1 MAEVVRITPRAYCK
15 IILHAAKYP
24 HCAINGVLL
33 SDNKRDKKGKLTI
46 VDSVPLFHICLH
58 LVPMAEVALTMVDAM
73 AQSQGL
79 VIAGYYMA
87 NEALDDMSVDK
98 PATRIA
104 DKIAE
109 ASPNACLLV
118 VDNRRLSLT
127 MEDPALRVMHSIDGK
142 WKEMEINDFVIEP
155 DSTEAAA
162 ALLHRHADKHLI
174 DFDNHF
180 DDIRHDWRNLHLN
193 QDIEILT
200 TPEAVK

>member
-1 MAEVVRITPRAYCK
+1 MSEVIRVTPRAYCK

-33 SDNKRDKKGKLTI
+33 CQNKKDKKSKELTI
-46 VDSVPLFHICLH
+46 VDSIPLFHICLH

-79 VIAGYYMA
+79 AIAGYYMA
-87 NEALDDMSVDK
+87 NEALDDMSIEK

-127 MEDPALRVMHSIDGK
+127 MEDPALRVLHSVDGK
-142 WKEMEINDFVIEP
+142 WKEVDNDDYFIEP
-155 DSTEAAA
+155 ESTEAAA
-162 ALLHRHADKHLI
+162 TLLHRHADKHLV
-174 DFDNHF
+174 DFDNHL
-180 DDIRHDWRNLHLN
+180 DDISGNWQNAHLN
-193 QDIEILT
+193 RDIDLLT
-200 TPEAVK
+200 SCDK

>member
-1 MAEVVRITPRAYCK
+1 MTEQIRVTPRAYCK

-33 SDNKRDKKGKLTI
+33 YDAKRDKKSKVVTI
-46 VDSVPLFHICLH
+46 VDSIPLFHICLH
-58 LVPMAEVALTMVDAM
+58 LVPMAEVALMMVDTV

-79 VIAGYYMA
+79 AIAGYYMA
-87 NEALDDMSVDK
+87 NEALDDMSVEK

-109 ASPNACLLV
+109 ACPNACLLV

-127 MEDPALRVMHSIDGK
+127 MEDHALRVMHSVDGK
-142 WKEMEINDFVIEP
+142 WKDMEDNSYQIEP
-155 DSTEAAA
+155 EATDATA

-180 DDIRHDWRNLHLN
+180 DDITHDWRNPHLN
-193 QDIEILT
+193 EEIDRLI
-200 TPEAVK
+200 AK